1 MAFRTFDPATS
12 LPDLSRRSLFRGGAG
27 LAAFG
32 ALSTLPLG
40 RQLLAHDASE
50 AWPNVAALARRYLSE
65 GKVANLFVTFGWG
78 QEDHVHTVGGGRL
91 SLDGSTQVDENSLYR
106 IYSMTKPITGMA
118 TMMLVDEGALAL
130 DMPLYEVLPAY
141 RDMMVQIEYDG
152 AITPDNL
159 VPAERPITIRQLLTH
174 TAGLGYGIVQDGPI
188 VEAYT
193 ERGLVPG
200 QVSRLPIPGIGRPE
214 AVDSLE
220 LFADRLAELPL
231 VLQPGTKWSYSVAL
245 DLLGRVIE
253 VASGKSFDAFLQE
266 RLFDPLGMESTF
278 FRVPESEVGRFTDN
292 YAVVN
297 DKPLPIDPAS
307 MSVYLDEPA
316 FPFGGAGLVSSP
328 RDYDRFQRML
338 LGYGKLGDR
347 RIMSESAVRTGTSNI
362 LPDTATTDG
371 TWVAG
376 QGFGAGGRVVGNSY
390 GWGGAAGTLASV
402 DYDLGLRAGLYT
414 QYMPSEAYPMREEF
428 LAAYT
433 ADLEQMRQQRAA

>member
-1 MAFRTFDPATS
+1 
-12 LPDLSRRSLFRGGAG
+12 
-27 LAAFG
+27 
-32 ALSTLPLG
+32 
-40 RQLLAHDASE
+40 
-50 AWPNVAALARRYLSE
+50 
-65 GKVANLFVTFGWG
+65 
-78 QEDHVHTVGGGRL
+78 
-91 SLDGSTQVDENSLYR
+91 
-106 IYSMTKPITGMA
+106 
-118 TMMLVDEGALAL
+118 
-130 DMPLYEVLPAY
+130 
-141 RDMMVQIEYDG
+141 
-152 AITPDNL
+152 
-159 VPAERPITIRQLLTH
+159 
-174 TAGLGYGIVQDGPI
+174 
-188 VEAYT
+188 
-193 ERGLVPG
+193 
-200 QVSRLPIPGIGRPE
+200 
-214 AVDSLE
+214 
-220 LFADRLAELPL
+220 
-231 VLQPGTKWSYSVAL
+231 
-245 DLLGRVIE
+245 
-253 VASGKSFDAFLQE
+253 
-266 RLFDPLGMESTF
+266 
-278 FRVPESEVGRFTDN
+278 RFTDN

-414 QYMPSEAYPMREEF
+414 QYMPSESYPMRKEF